1 MINHPQQ
8 NPSGVKHCD
17 SLLAKLAISIC
28 ALPITLLSSPSEA
41 AIVRQYDFESGN
53 YNGVIRQYQ
62 DKTCSSSSNYID
74 NSLFD
79 IVPSPGGR
87 SGNAVKHNL
96 ENCDERSELVVPRGT
111 FSLDKEYWIGWSMFL
126 PSSHNIPGRESY
138 TITQQMGF
146 SNTCWQNS
154 NGANCNNLIKKPD
167 GTITP
172 KVGSPIHALL
182 PSVDGTS
189 LKYDLYNYLS
199 TDSSGR
205 HLFEKKEFFMPS
217 QPNQWQDFVMY
228 LNLSNDKSVARFKLW
243 KNDKLYIDQAVRL
256 LPPGVTGLGD
266 WKIGA
271 YNGEPGN
278 GERTLYTD
286 ELRVGDFQSTYLDVV
301 APARRNKLTGLGQN
315 PTTLSSL
322 AIPVQTASASASVPE
337 PNMLVGL
344 LTIGAVA
351 VGMRAKRN

>member
-8 NPSGVKHCD
+8 NPIGVKFCNE
-17 SLLAKLAISIC
+17 LLSKLAISIS
-28 ALPITLLSSPSEA
+28 ALPFTLISTPSEA
-41 AIVRQYDFESGN
+41 VIIRQYDFESGN
-53 YNGVIRQYQ
+53 YNGVSRQYQ
-62 DKTCSSSSNYID
+62 DKTCSTSQSYID

-87 SGNAVKHNL
+87 SGNAVKHHL
-96 ENCDERSELVVPRGT
+96 ENCDERSELVVGGGT
-111 FSLDKEYWIGWSMFL
+111 LRAGEEYWIGWSMFL
-126 PSSHNIPGRESY
+126 PSNHNIPGRESY

-146 SNTCWQNS
+146 QNTCWQNP

-189 LKYDLYNYLS
+189 IKYDLYGYLS
-199 TDSSGR
+199 TDSTGR
-205 HLFEKKEFFMPS
+205 HLFEKKVFIMPS

-228 LNLSNDKSVARFKLW
+228 LNLSGDPTQARFKLW
-243 KNDKLYIDQAVRL
+243 KNDKLYINEAVRL
-256 LPPGVTGLGD
+256 LPPSVSTLGD

-286 ELRVGDFQSTYLDVV
+286 ELRVGDRTSNYLDVV
-301 APARRNKLTGLGQN
+301 APARRNRLTGLGQN

-322 AIPVQTASASASVPE
+322 ATPVQTASASVPE
-337 PNMLVGL
+337 PSMLVGL

-351 VGMRAKRN
+351 VGMRAKRH